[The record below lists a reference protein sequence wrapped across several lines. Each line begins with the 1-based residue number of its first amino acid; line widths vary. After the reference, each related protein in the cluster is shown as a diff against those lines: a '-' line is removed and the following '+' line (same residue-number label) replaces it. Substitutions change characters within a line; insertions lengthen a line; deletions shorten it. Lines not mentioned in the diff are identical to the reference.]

1 MTRKQPTRPL
11 RTIGWRERLALPDMG
26 IPEVK
31 AKVDTGARSSSLHAF
46 NMEFFKR
53 RRVEYVSFNVHPKQR
68 DSKLTRH
75 VEVPVLEHRHVRS
88 SSGHSASR
96 PVIRTR
102 VELFEES
109 WEIDLTLASRDEMGF
124 RMLLGREAIRGRFL
138 VDSEK
143 SFYNGSPPK
152 SNKSRPKK

>member
-1 MTRKQPTRPL
+1 MTRQQPARLL
-11 RTIGWRERLALPDMG
+11 RTIGWREWLALPDMG

-53 RRVEYVSFNVHPKQR
+53 RRVEYVSFNIHPKQR

-96 PVIRTR
+96 PVVRTR

-138 VDSEK
+138 VDAEK
-143 SFYNGSPPK
+143 SFYNGSPPRGI
-152 SNKSRPKK
+152 KSRPKK